1 MNVVPG
7 KRKKKTVRSQVL
19 VVSLGVALGACSAGT
34 SGPAEL
40 TIEQLRDATYDN
52 VLEEPVTLVDGRFEG
67 EPFVPGAAT
76 RPVVTL
82 IPGAVAKGDLDGDQA
97 DEAVVALARDSG
109 GSGVFVYLAVV
120 RESRGKPENIATLS
134 LGDRVRVAALSID
147 DGKILAELV
156 EHGPNDPMCCPTSE
170 VHREWTLQDGDLME
184 TGPIAEPR
192 GSRFRGHLVWGHESR
207 SFAECGSGREGWV
220 ISDAGDELVE
230 VYEELTSTPYQPMF
244 VEVRGTWE
252 AAPREGFGAEYA
264 EALRIM
270 ELLRAENEGFGCR
283 LELDGVSFIAS
294 GNEPFWRLQIRDDGI
309 LMRSMESPDE
319 VVFPAPGRQGQ
330 SPLITFNSDG
340 PGAAIQITLEQRR
353 CIDTMSGARFAWA
366 ATVDVDGR
374 RLSGCAAEGL

>member
-1 MNVVPG
+1 MRPEFLA
-7 KRKKKTVRSQVL
+7 L
-19 VVSLGVALGACSAGT
+19 VLGVALGACSAGR
-34 SGPAEL
+34 SGPTEL
-40 TIEQLRDATYDN
+40 TVEQLRNATYNN

-67 EPFVPGAAT
+67 EPFSSGAAT

-120 RESRGKPENIATLS
+120 RESRGKPENTATLS
-134 LGDRVRVAALSID
+134 LGDRVRVTALSID

-170 VHREWTLQDGDLME
+170 VHREWTLQDGELSDV
-184 TGPIAEPR
+184 EPR
-192 GSRFRGHLVWGHESR
+192 ASRFSGHLVWGHESR
-207 SFAECGSGREGWV
+207 SFTECGGEREGWV
-220 ISDAGDELVE
+220 INDAGDELVA
-230 VYEELTSTPYQPMF
+230 VYDELTSTPYQPMF

-252 AAPREGFGAEYA
+252 AAPREGFAAEYG
-264 EALRIM
+264 EALRIT

-294 GNEPFWRLQIRDDGI
+294 GNEPFWRLQIRDDGVF
-309 LMRSMESPDE
+309 MRSMESPDE
-319 VVFPAPGRQGQ
+319 AVFPAPGRQGQ
-330 SPLITFNSDG
+330 PPLITFNSDG
-340 PGAAIQITLEQRR
+340 PDAAIQITLEQRR
-353 CIDTMSGARFAWA
+353 CIDTMSGARFAWT
-366 ATVDVDGR
+366 ATVDVDDR